1 MLTHSENHQTC
12 PLKRRCGET
21 AAAFALHDRAM
32 VINSFFMAEKTEAR
46 VTMIW
51 GFDGKTARKIPLFT
65 TGISAGFPS
74 PADDF
79 IDKTLDLNE
88 FLITHPSATFFV
100 RVEGTSM
107 IEAGINPGDI
117 LIVDKALEPRPGS
130 IVIAVLDGEFTV
142 KRYQISGG
150 RYYLLAANPDFKPI
164 EIKENMMVEIWGVV
178 TYVIHK
184 V

>member
-1 MLTHSENHQTC
+1 MLESLFVAKKNVT
-12 PLKRRCGET
+12 
-21 AAAFALHDRAM
+21 
-32 VINSFFMAEKTEAR
+32 R
-46 VTMIW
+46 VSAIW
-51 GFDGKTARKIPLFT
+51 GFEARTKLEVPLFT
-65 TGISAGFPS
+65 AGISAGFPS

-88 FLITHPSATFFV
+88 FLITHPTATFFV

-107 IEAGINPGDI
+107 IEAGIHPGDI
-117 LIVDKALEPRPGS
+117 LIVDKAIEPRPGS

-142 KRYQISGG
+142 KRYHCADGKCF
-150 RYYLLAANPDFKPI
+150 LLAANPSFKPI
-164 EIKENMMVEIWGVV
+164 EIKEGMRVEVWGVV